1 MRIMMVVLS
10 SHVIVLL
17 QVAVPSTIHCDH
29 LIEAQVG
36 AAEDLQRA
44 KVSIRLT
51 CHTTSVYWIQL
62 QLGNLHIETC
72 SCSLLQK
79 NLSVM
84 IFLALHC
91 ILSSFLF
98 SLSSPL
104 GQQQRSI

>member
-51 CHTTSVYWIQL
+51 CHTTPVYWM

-72 SCSLLQK
+72 SCSLLQ
-79 NLSVM
+79 
-84 IFLALHC
+84 A
-91 ILSSFLF
+91 
-98 SLSSPL
+98 
-104 GQQQRSI
+104 